1 MRSSLRLLNLEVPS
15 SQRSRTLY
23 VCSVCRHE
31 ARPRPFVARQF
42 LRNASDST
50 PITERVRRKLW
61 GTDNPP
67 GLKDPYGGEGV
78 FEKKFKKGRSA
89 PQESEPAAT
98 TEVVEEVVSEDPSY
112 EPATTW
118 EGLQRVGHLGVW
130 SDFPPSKADA
140 YSSFSLNRRLTKPGQ
155 LSLAAHQTAVE
166 LSLMHTLKK
175 PLTNVCDVVEHEQP
189 VFRLIW
195 NCKIQPKSNN
205 QWDSAVVFP
214 DKETEDALVYIFEQ
228 IGGAQ
233 EPATE
238 AAPERGE
245 NAEVAELEAAEVE
258 DAEYEEAVPKPPT
271 QPFFGY
277 QDVKDKGFLDLPLD
291 DPVTKFAFLKRFSQ
305 LTGHYFPDPVIHQIS
320 SVQQVIK
327 HVQGELNPKPKKLA
341 EHLVADASLQSLP
354 NVKIF
359 AKKQKPG
366 DRDEELGRKK
376 LIDAEL
382 PGMVKPL
389 VIKSVFL
396 NFPSLDSFV
405 KRLFILSF
413 APANLRRFFF
423 SFSSSKTRA
432 VSMAVAAFLI
442 PLGADGVGVDVLLRL
457 GAATD
462 RSLESVGLEESPF
475 EALVS
480 DVAAVSPVPF
490 FLRFLE
496 PGAFFSECVRP
507 CSASRVERAMSFCL
521 SSSFVGRIVMTLSS
535 DLFAVGLR
543 ADAID
548 FVTWKEELEYRIL
561 VVEVSRTV
569 RHNRCPRDVL
579 MTKRIVPQI
588 SSSRVINSW
597 PEAFENISAFY
608 SACSALVAAGDDSA
622 RPRGVGPEFA
632 KFYKDTTTFSCI
644 THPAI
649 QIPFSAVNDDFCDC
663 PDGSD
668 EPGTAACAHLSGNS
682 PLNVAHRPGHSND
695 NLKAA
700 LPGFYCKNKGH
711 RPSYVS
717 FQRVNDGICDY
728 ELCCDGSDEWAR
740 VGGKKCDDK
749 CKEIGKEWRKKEE
762 NRQKSMT
769 AALKKKRDLLVE
781 AGRQQKEVEDRI
793 QSLTTEI
800 EGKELE
806 LKSLQ
811 DDLEDIQ
818 RKEANKVVKGKK
830 AGKVN
835 VLAELAKGRVD
846 ELRNALV
853 EVRKE
858 RDEIRSRVQEL
869 EDVLSKFKV
878 EYNPNFNDEGVKR
891 AVRSWEDYA
900 ARGTV
905 DTILNSARDRDWEAI
920 SQPDDEESG
929 INWEQWSSEG
939 DEEPDTVYK
948 LAAYLPPSLVS
959 FIEGRVNDVISFLET
974 SGFLPPKE
982 QPSSTE
988 SKAVTQAREAVKAA
1002 EKAVGDL
1009 KSQLKNQQTDLDTE
1023 YGPASI
1029 FRALKG
1035 VCIQKDAGEYTYEHC
1050 FLDQTKQIPK
1060 KGGSS
1065 ARMGKFERI
1074 GSVSVDELSETGEII
1089 SVQKTSLE
1097 YTKGQGCWNGPA
1109 RSTTVVL
1116 ECGEENEILKIAEDE
1131 KCVYSMKVTTPAV
1144 CAGGEEPGNVAPRA
1158 KDEL

>member
-1 MRSSLRLLNLEVPS
+1 MRSSLRLLNLEAAC
-15 SQRSRTLY
+15 SQRSRALY

-31 ARPRPFVARQF
+31 ARPRPFIARQF
-42 LRNASDST
+42 LRHASDST

-78 FEKKFKKGRSA
+78 FEKKFGRGRSA
-89 PQESEPAAT
+89 PQETEPAAA
-98 TEVVEEVVSEDPSY
+98 TEVEGEDVSEDPSY

-118 EGLQRVGHLGVW
+118 EGLQRVGHLGAW

-140 YSSFSLNRRLTKPGQ
+140 YTSFSLNRRLTKLGQ

-166 LSLMHTLKK
+166 LCLMHTLKK

-189 VFRLIW
+189 VFKLIW
-195 NCKIQPKSNN
+195 NCKIQPKSNS
-205 QWDSAVVFP
+205 QWSSAVVFP
-214 DKETEDALVYIFEQ
+214 DKDTEDALVYVFEQ

-233 EPATE
+233 EAAAKEVSETAEDAEVSETE
-238 AAPERGE
+238 A
-245 NAEVAELEAAEVE
+245 AEVAE
-258 DAEYEEAVPKPPT
+258 AEYEDAVPKATT

-277 QDVKDKGFLDLPLD
+277 PDVKDKGFLDLSLD
-291 DPVTKFAFLKRFSQ
+291 DPATKFAFLKRFSQ
-305 LTGHYFPDPVIHQIS
+305 LTGHFFPDPVIHQLS

-327 HVQGELNPKPKKLA
+327 HSQGELNPKPKKLA
-341 EHLVADASLQSLP
+341 EHLVADASFQSLP

-359 AKKQKPG
+359 AKKQKPWHK
-366 DRDEELGRKK
+366 DEELGRKK

-382 PGMVKPL
+382 HVAGMVKPL

-396 NFPSLDSFV
+396 KFPSLRSFV
-405 KRLFILSF
+405 KRLLILSL
-413 APANLRRFFF
+413 APTNLRRFFF

-432 VSMAVAAFLI
+432 VSIAVAAFLI
-442 PLGADGVGVDVLLRL
+442 PLGAEAVGVDVLLRL
-457 GAATD
+457 AAAEE
-462 RSLESVGLEESPF
+462 RSLDTVDFEKSPLD
-475 EALVS
+475 ALVLA
-480 DVAAVSPVPF
+480 VAVASPVPF

-507 CSASRVERAMSFCL
+507 CSASRVDLARSFCL

-535 DLFAVGLR
+535 ALDSTSQDFLAISLR
-543 ADAID
+543 ADALN
-548 FVTWKEELEYRIL
+548 FKSLLL
-561 VVEVSRTV
+561 VGV
-569 RHNRCPRDVL
+569 
-579 MTKRIVPQI
+579 
-588 SSSRVINSW
+588 
-597 PEAFENISAFY
+597 A
-608 SACSALVAAGDDSA
+608 ACSALVAAGDDSA

-632 KFYKDTTTFSCI
+632 EFYKDATTFSCI

-711 RPSYVS
+711 KPSYVS

-762 NRQKSMT
+762 KRQKSMT
-769 AALKKKRDLLVE
+769 AALKKKRELLVE

-793 QSLTTEI
+793 QSLTAEI
-800 EGKELE
+800 GGKELQ
-806 LKSLQ
+806 LKSLEA
-811 DDLEDIQ
+811 DLEDIQ
-818 RKEANKVVKGKK
+818 KKEANKVVKGKK

-835 VLAELAKGRVD
+835 VLTELARSRVE

-905 DTILNSARDRDWEAI
+905 DTILNSARDREWEAI
-920 SQPDDEESG
+920 SQPDDERSG
-929 INWEQWSSEG
+929 ISWEQWESEG

-959 FIEGRVNDVISFLET
+959 FIEDRVSDLISFLQT
-974 SGFLPPKE
+974 SGFLPSKDK
-982 QPSSTE
+982 PSSSE

-1002 EKAVGDL
+1002 EKAIGDL
-1009 KSQLKNQQTDLDTE
+1009 KTQLKSQQTDLETD
-1023 YGPASI
+1023 YGTASI

-1035 VCIQKDAGEYTYEHC
+1035 VCISKDAGEYTYEHC

-1109 RSTTVVL
+1109 RSTTVIL

-1144 CAGGEEPGNVAPRA
+1144 CAGGKEPGNVAPRA